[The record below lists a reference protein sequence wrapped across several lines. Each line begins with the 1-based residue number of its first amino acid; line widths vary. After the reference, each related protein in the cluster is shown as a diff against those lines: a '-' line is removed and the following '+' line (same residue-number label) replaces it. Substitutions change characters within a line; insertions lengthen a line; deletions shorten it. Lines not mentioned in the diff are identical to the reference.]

1 MNNNVIEIKGLTVKF
16 PMKIGTLCA
25 ADQVDFQIE
34 KGKITALVGESGSGK
49 STVASAVLRS
59 VSSPGIISSGSIMYG
74 EKDILKFNKNEL
86 QKYKWSS
93 VAMVF
98 QAAQNALNPVM
109 TIKEQIIETVLA
121 HEPNMK
127 EAEIEEK
134 AKKLFEYVRLDP
146 NRVLKAFPHELS
158 GGMKQRVM
166 IAFSLLL
173 DPELVI
179 LDEPT
184 TALDVITQDYIFE
197 ILMKIHKELGITM
210 LILTHDIGV
219 VAKVADKV
227 GVMYA
232 GKIVESGDIFT
243 VFENGRHP
251 YTRNLIQAAPSL
263 IGDVKDLQSVRGAA
277 PNLLDLPNGCTFH
290 PRCSC
295 AKLICSQE
303 TPQVSIL
310 ENEHVVMCH
319 MYSEKNKKYWDDGGA
334 DNGK

>member
-1 MNNNVIEIKGLTVKF
+1 MSNNVIEIKGLTIKF
-16 PMKIGTLCA
+16 PMKVGTLCA
-25 ADQVDFQIE
+25 ADEVDFNIE

-49 STVASAVLRS
+49 STVASAVLKS
-59 VSSPGIISSGSIMYG
+59 VSSPGVISAGSIKYH
-74 EKDILKFNKNEL
+74 EKDILKFGKDEL

-109 TIKEQIIETVLA
+109 TIKEQIVETVLA
-121 HEPNMK
+121 HEPEMK
-127 EAEIEEK
+127 EEAIIAK
-134 AKKLFEYVRLDP
+134 ATKLLEYVRLEP
-146 NRVLKAFPHELS
+146 TRVLKAFPHELS

-184 TALDVITQDYIFE
+184 TALDVITQDYIFD
-197 ILMKIHKELGITM
+197 ILEKIHKELGITM
-210 LILTHDIGV
+210 LLLTHDIGV
-219 VAKVADKV
+219 VAKVADNV

-243 VFENGRHP
+243 VFEDGKHP
-251 YTRNLIQAAPSL
+251 YTRSLIHAAPSL
-263 IGDVKDLQSVRGAA
+263 IGEVKDLKSVRGAA
-277 PNLLDLPNGCTFH
+277 PNLLDLPSGCTFH

-295 AKLICSQE
+295 AKSICSQVKPE
-303 TPQVSIL
+303 VAL
-310 ENEHVVMCH
+310 LDGKHVVMCH
-319 MYSEKNKKYWDDGGA
+319 IYSEENKKYWDDRGEA
-334 DNGK
+334 NGK